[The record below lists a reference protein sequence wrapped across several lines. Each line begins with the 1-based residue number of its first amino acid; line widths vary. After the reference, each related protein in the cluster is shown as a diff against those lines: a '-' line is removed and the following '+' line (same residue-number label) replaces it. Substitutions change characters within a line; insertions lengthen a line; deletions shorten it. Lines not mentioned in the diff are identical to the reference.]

1 MRGLGIVGV
10 GFLTLLAGCGADQE
24 PLVIALST
32 APPECYVSHD
42 ETKRQSKD
50 PRWIPLPDK
59 DVTRSEGARNHDA
72 NRSRYGELERLR
84 AICDAGL
91 RGA

>member
-10 GFLTLLAGCGADQE
+10 GLLLTGCGAGQQ
-24 PLVIALST
+24 PLVVGALV

-42 ETKRQSKD
+42 ETKRQRRD